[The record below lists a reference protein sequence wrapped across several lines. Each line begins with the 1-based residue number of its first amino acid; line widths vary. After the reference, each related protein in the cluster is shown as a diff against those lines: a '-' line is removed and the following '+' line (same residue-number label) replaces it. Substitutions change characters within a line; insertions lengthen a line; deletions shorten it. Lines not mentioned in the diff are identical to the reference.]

1 MPQIRDWTTNYTIG
15 NGLGLISVGMPTYQ
29 ANDLLL
35 AMISANVV
43 ASYTS
48 VGWTQLLTQNS
59 SNNVSLAV
67 LYKIAGSSESDPSFL
82 ANTIVSPGQM
92 ISLISVQDVNT
103 TTPFNGSGGAGTG
116 YIAANVVVGTIRS
129 NMSQL
134 TTTVNNSLVLYGV
147 ASAAAEVPMILE
159 GPVIYEAGQDALTH
173 SHGFSWGF
181 KPTAG
186 LTPNNVYYNKT
197 GNIGHVKLTLGISP
211 PASGATVIPGYCAND
226 SSIYIDPILGSPW
239 NNNGNITVSM
249 QTAANFGNLIAGKT
263 VSFGVPSTAQDVGI
277 NSYHSM
283 AQLQGVSTSG
293 NWSGAHYIQTPVNR
307 SSLVGKNILVHAKPQ
322 TPKVLQNTDNFT
334 RPGVKG
340 LAVGM
345 SSITA
350 TGITGNILGTNMQ
363 IGAVTGTLGANVVIG
378 NAAAI
383 YGNVLGVKIVSQQA
397 GTAGGVGIYTVDRS
411 FAANTSFTSGVGNAV
426 KIWNTHGSGTVFD
439 SATHVPMIVNDAA
452 TGGLLANSSQFSAAN
467 VNAFGFFVSGAVAAP
482 VWQFGSMWALDT
494 VTIAGGNSAFPASL
508 KAIFRGAALG
518 KERWSVLQQ
527 GIQQQVIMQSI
538 QFGDGGTNPIYL
550 NLDCTVIEF
559 PKHYDIN
566 VEQVFYNSS
575 DNVVGMTYYAGT
587 GDTIIHTN
595 SVISSFSPFFWRF
608 HPSTSASATYAFDGS
623 RVFGAGN
630 IVLNSGVNLNDMV
643 FTNCVEILTAGGTIT
658 NSQFAYTKAGSG
670 QGAIKV
676 AGADQATLQTAL
688 NKLANCSILYNTI
701 ASGGLHLICTGAG
714 GSRITL
720 STSSLS
726 FFGNNFDI
734 YWNAPVNTPLTLQ
747 QTGTQANIAKT
758 SAAANSNTV
767 ILPPVRTLI
776 IAGIIDGSNVS
787 VYNANTFASPMVPI
801 AGVANVG
808 STTVNTTVSNLVIT
822 ADTINTGKYQ
832 AVYSYT
838 YTTATGSAST
848 TTLTVGSLLSG
859 NITIGQT
866 VSGTGISTGTT
877 IVGLGSGV
885 GGAGTY
891 TLSQSATVSAGTYL
905 TFDTPVNV
913 VVLNNDYQ
921 ALRPSTSLTYNGTT
935 VTVAQQIDRQF
946 SNPS

>member
-1 MPQIRDWTTNYTIG
+1 MPQIRDWTTNYTTAAG
-15 NGLGLISVGMPTYQ
+15 ATISVGMPTYQ
-29 ANDLLL
+29 TNDLLVAL
-35 AMISANVV
+35 LSSNQARSWSSA
-43 ASYTS
+43 
-48 VGWTQLLTQNS
+48 GWTQLLTVNNS
-59 SNNVSLAV
+59 TTVSLAV
-67 LYKIAGSSESDPSFL
+67 VYKIASSSESDPTFT
-82 ANTIVSPGQM
+82 ANAAGAGITHMVNLLSI
-92 ISLISVQDVNT
+92 QDVNT
-103 TTPFNGSGGAGTG
+103 STPFNGTGGAGTG
-116 YIAANVVVGTIRS
+116 YITSTATAARGSMPT
-129 NMSQL
+129 L
-134 TTTVNNSLVLYGV
+134 TTTVNNSLPIYMVP
-147 ASAAAEVPMILE
+147 SAALEVPMILE
-159 GPVIYEAGQDALTH
+159 GNVIYEAGQDGTTA

-186 LTPNNVYYNKT
+186 SVGGTSAVYNKLGT
-197 GNIGHVKLTLGISP
+197 AASVLLTLGVSP
-211 PASGATVIPGYCAND
+211 PASGATVIPGYCASD
-226 SSIYIDPILGSPW
+226 SSIYIDPLNGTTAW
-239 NNNGNITVSM
+239 NNNGVPTASIQS
-249 QTAANFGNLIAGKT
+249 AANFGNLIAGKT
-263 VSFGVPSTAQDVGI
+263 VVLGAVAGATDVGI

-283 AQLQGVSTSG
+283 AQLTGVVTSG
-293 NWSGAHYIQTPVNR
+293 QWASSHYIQTPVNR

-340 LAVGM
+340 LAAGM
-345 SSITA
+345 ASITA

-378 NAAAI
+378 NAAAM

-397 GTAGGVGIYTVDRS
+397 GTTGGVGIYTVDRS
-411 FAANTSFTSGVGNAV
+411 FAANTSFTNGVGNAV
-426 KIWNTHGSGTVFD
+426 KIWNTHGAGTVFD
-439 SATHVPMIVNDAA
+439 SATHVPMVVNDAA

-467 VNAFGFFVSGAVAAP
+467 VNAYGFFVSGAVAAP

-494 VTIAGGNSAFPASL
+494 VTIAGGNATNPASL

-527 GIQQQVIMQSI
+527 GIQQQVIMQPI
-538 QFGDGGTNPIYL
+538 QFGNGGADPVYL

-566 VEQVFYNSS
+566 AEQVFYNSS
-575 DNVVGMTYYAGT
+575 DNVVGMTYYAGA

-595 SVISSFSPFFWRF
+595 SVISSFSPYFWRF
-608 HPSTSASATYAFDGS
+608 HPSTSASASYAFDGT

-670 QGAIKV
+670 QGAVKV
-676 AGADQATLQTAL
+676 AGADQTALQTSL

-714 GSRITL
+714 GSAITL
-720 STSSLS
+720 STASLS
-726 FFGNNFDI
+726 FFGNNFDV

-747 QTGTQANIAKT
+747 QTSTQSNIAKT
-758 SAAANSNTV
+758 SQAANSNTV

-776 IAGIIDGSNVS
+776 IAGLVDGSNVS
-787 VYNANTFASPMVPI
+787 VYNANTFASPTVAI
-801 AGVANVG
+801 AGIANVG
-808 STTVNTTVSNLVIT
+808 STTVNTTVSNLIIT
-822 ADTINTGKYQ
+822 ADTVNLGKYQ
-832 AVYSYT
+832 AVYSYI
-838 YTTATGSAST
+838 YTTAKGSAT
-848 TTLTVGSLLSG
+848 GTTLTVSSLLSG

-866 VSGTGISTGTT
+866 VSGTGISTGTVIT
-877 IVGLGSGV
+877 ALGTGL

-913 VVLNNDYQ
+913 VVLNYGYQ
-921 ALRPSTSLTYNGTT
+921 SLRPSTSLTYNGST
-935 VTVAQQIDRQF
+935 VTVAQQLDRQF
-946 SNPS
+946 SNPG